1 MTPPHRTGR
10 RLRHPAACALL
21 AFVLGAGARTL
32 PAADADPGVD
42 DTPPP
47 QPVLDTAATPPPDA
61 GKSRWY
67 DVSKWPFIPVPLIG
81 VDPNSG
87 TTVGVIPTWIHTN
100 DQQQITRIM
109 APDLV
114 YNPSFGAGAH
124 FRLFDYPSQDV
135 QWSVVAYLYE
145 HVQRSVDY
153 EFDSGRLRNGPWSI
167 TGSLVDTRDGTPRF
181 YGIGNKSPTIDE
193 TDYTSQEA
201 RAQGTI
207 GYNLT
212 HAWQI
217 QYTLRERVVDVLPGS
232 LAGVAALQARFGNIL
247 GVGTNEQLLNR
258 LSVVYDSRNDI
269 TIPSAGAKWVA
280 YSGVAS
286 RRGAFNDSMYS
297 EAGVDGRAFWP
308 VTPETIVAT
317 HVALR
322 YLLTSDRVPFWALSS
337 VGGGDSAIG
346 GNQPLRGYGEG
357 RYYDRDYFSS
367 TIEIRHR
374 VLDFDAISTH
384 VEIEV
389 TPFVD
394 LGRVFARN
402 GTFPLEQL
410 HQVYGIGFRGIA
422 RPSVVGYVDIGYGG
436 SGVAAFTG
444 IAYPF

>member
-1 MTPPHRTGR
+1 MIR
-10 RLRHPAACALL
+10 RQWRGPSAPAATLAVFAL
-21 AFVLGAGARTL
+21 AFGAGSRTL
-32 PAADADPGVD
+32 QAADADTGSE

-47 QPVLDTAATPPPDA
+47 QPVLDTAGPPPTGTKA
-61 GKSRWY
+61 SWY

-87 TTVGVIPTWIHTN
+87 ATVGVIPTWISTN

-114 YNPSFGAGAH
+114 YNHSFGAGAH
-124 FRLFDYPSQDV
+124 FRIFAYPSQDI
-135 QWSVVAYLYE
+135 QWSVVAYYYE

-153 EFDSGRLRNGPWSI
+153 EFESGRLRNERWSI
-167 TGSLVDTRDGTPRF
+167 AASLVDTRDGTPRF

-201 RAQGTI
+201 RAQATI

-232 LAGVAALQARFGNIL
+232 LAGVAALQTRFGSIL
-247 GVGTNEQLLNR
+247 GVGTNDQLLNR
-258 LSVVYDSRNDI
+258 VSIVYDSRDDA
-269 TIPSAGAKWVA
+269 TIPSNGVKWVA
-280 YSGVAS
+280 YGGLAS

-297 EAGVDGRAFWP
+297 ETGVDGRAFWP
-308 VTPETIVAT
+308 VTPQTVVAT

-322 YLLTSDRVPFWALSS
+322 YLPTSDRVPFWALSS
-337 VGGGDSAIG
+337 IGGGDSLIG
-346 GNQPLRGYGEG
+346 GPQPLRGYGAG

-367 TIEIRHR
+367 TVEVRRR

-384 VEIEV
+384 VEVEV

-402 GTFPLEQL
+402 GTFPLDQL

-422 RPSVVGYVDIGYGG
+422 RPSVVGYVDIGYGNN
-436 SGVAAFTG
+436 GVAAFTG
-444 IAYPF
+444 ISYPF

>member
-1 MTPPHRTGR
+1 V
-10 RLRHPAACALL
+10 LALM
-21 AFVLGAGARTL
+21 LGGGVRTL
-32 PAADADPGVD
+32 LAADADPGVD

-47 QPVLDTAATPPPDA
+47 QPVLDTAGTPPPAA
-61 GKSRWY
+61 GKSSWY

-81 VDPNSG
+81 VDPNSA

-100 DQQQITRIM
+100 DQQQITRIV

-114 YNPSFGAGAH
+114 YNPSFGPGAH
-124 FRLFDYPSQDV
+124 YRLFDYPSQDV
-135 QWSVVAYLYE
+135 QWSVVAYLYQ

-181 YGIGNKSPTIDE
+181 YGIGNETPKIDE
-193 TDYTSQEA
+193 TDYTSQEE
-201 RAQGTI
+201 RAQGQI

-232 LAGVAALQARFGNIL
+232 LAGVAGLQNRFGTVV

-258 LSVVYDSRNDI
+258 VSVVYDSRNDS
-269 TIPSAGAKWVA
+269 TIPSDGAKWVA
-280 YSGVAS
+280 YSGLAS
-286 RRGAFNDSMYS
+286 RHGAFNDSMYS

-308 VTPETIVAT
+308 VTPETVIAT
-317 HVALR
+317 HMALR

-337 VGGGDSAIG
+337 VGGGDSAVG
-346 GNQPLRGYGEG
+346 GQQPLRGYGEG
-357 RYYDRDYFSS
+357 RYYDRDYFSA
-367 TIEIRHR
+367 TIEIRRR

-422 RPSVVGYVDIGYGG
+422 RPSVVGYVDIGYGSNG
-436 SGVAAFTG
+436 IAAFTG
-444 IAYPF
+444 ISYPF